1 MLIRRL
7 TKGLKP
13 SFDPDCPRARIPR
26 AMVGHGGGGG
36 GRGAG
41 GQGGHGGGLSC
52 LDTGWTLE
60 SGL

>member
-7 TKGLKP
+7 TKGLQP

-26 AMVGHGGGGG
+26 AMVGHGGM
-36 GRGAG
+36 GAG
-41 GQGGHGGGLSC
+41 GRGGLSC